1 MAEREDDRPCATIS
15 RFPMPATQIR
25 KLRRA
30 KPVEEEQV
38 EREIVA
44 KHHTPSSI
52 QREHLPTPLPQQH
65 AFVLGFSCSR
75 IAEMVVWK
83 LHGQSLGPVR

>member
-1 MAEREDDRPCATIS
+1 
-15 RFPMPATQIR
+15 MPATQIR
-25 KLRRA
+25 ELRRA

-38 EREIVA
+38 EREIMA
-44 KHHTPSSI
+44 KYHTPSSI
-52 QREHLPTPLPQQH
+52 RQEQMPMPLPQQH

-83 LHGQSLGPVR
+83 LCGQSLGPVR